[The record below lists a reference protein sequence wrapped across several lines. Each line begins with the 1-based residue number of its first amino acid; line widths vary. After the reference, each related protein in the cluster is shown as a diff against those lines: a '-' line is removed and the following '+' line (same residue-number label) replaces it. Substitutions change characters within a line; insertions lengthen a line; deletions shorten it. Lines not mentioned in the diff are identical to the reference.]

1 MPKCIF
7 HILFWL
13 LPCALIAQERGLIV
27 TPYSGALQSPLKG
40 DSGKRKAALLV
51 GVADY
56 SSPKLKLKYAGR
68 DARLFF
74 SYLTETRGFPK
85 ENVFILPDSAA
96 RSGKIYNSIID
107 LMKWLEPGDELVL
120 YFAGHGDVQHVADFD
135 EGFFLAWDASDSRNY
150 FGAAGTV
157 KLSDLEQY
165 TNRLALNKK
174 VKVTLVMDACHSG
187 FSLHQDGFLKA
198 QESIS
203 NSFGKVTRMLG
214 CNAKEFSF
222 EADSVGHG
230 LFTWY
235 LVQGL
240 MGLADE
246 PADNN
251 VTAGELEQWVKN
263 RVSAATHGK
272 QNPVM
277 QTPAGAEWS
286 VNVSPETRNLALT
299 LFRNKNYDGFLA
311 GRGSGNPDT
320 LDLSGYQQYVD
331 RYNRFLQQEKL
342 YGEDSSCLS
351 VIKLLE
357 SLQGRTA
364 AELRNGLRNH
374 LAEVLET
381 QSQLVLNEYLTG
393 KSLLPP
399 PSVYRKAGEEA
410 SIALSLLPDEDPR
423 RKNISVMSAFHR
435 AYASLRYE
443 EYEKFGEAGQLLRD
457 AIQTENRAAY
467 LYLTLS
473 YLLQHQHKY
482 DSAIFYAQKAEALI
496 PTWSHPKNVLGNLY
510 HDIYQYEKSL
520 DYHRSVLKL
529 DSSYAWSYNNI
540 GVSLLD
546 MDRLSEAE
554 YFFQRSLALK
564 KTPGRITYDY
574 DLARSYS
581 NLAVIAM
588 ERKQFAA
595 ADSLFALADSLDP
608 RFSFSLRKWSELSE
622 ETDGDKAE
630 ALLKKALAT
639 NPHEAEN
646 YYALAEFYR
655 TKQASTRSRAS
666 IDSFYSEAIL
676 LNPYNES
683 YYAGIGFHLLDENR
697 YDSAYTW
704 FRKGI
709 DMSGGKAEAWS
720 NMAWYYKFAG
730 EMDKA
735 IAALEKNL
743 ELNPWDIGSAEN
755 LSGFILQDK
764 KDPKK
769 AEQVL
774 LRLLPL
780 HPHSPRVHFLLG
792 NFYYRT
798 GNTAKAIAAYRQCL
812 QTDSQY
818 VPAAESLS
826 LLLLRQ
832 GQIRESLEWA
842 AVCRRF
848 NPGFSLS
855 YLHAAAAAS
864 IRMAPAAK
872 TAWLRPFLQAFPGSD
887 LLAELL
893 AEAAY
898 RSGSG
903 MKDALQHAGITEN
916 KLDYRNSGLL
926 RWLFLLAVEAGGPE
940 QQEEYAGRYLEE
952 VLVPEPALQALA
964 CWLTGN
970 KEEAG
975 QWKKEAGPGAA
986 ASYRTQF
993 KKIWIA
999 IR

>member
-1 MPKCIF
+1 MPKCI
-7 HILFWL
+7 LLTLLWL
-13 LPCALIAQERGLIV
+13 LPCALKAQERGLIV
-27 TPYSGALQSPLKG
+27 TPYSGSLQSPLKG

-51 GVADY
+51 GVAEY

-74 SYLTETRGFPK
+74 SYLTETRGFPR

-107 LMKWLEPGDELVL
+107 LMKWLGPGDELLL
-120 YFAGHGDVQHVADFD
+120 YFAGHGDVQQVADFD

-165 TNRLALNKK
+165 TNRLAVNKK

-203 NSFGKVTRMLG
+203 NSFGKVTRLLG
-214 CNAKEFSF
+214 CNANEFSF

-246 PADNN
+246 PADNT
-251 VTAGELEQWVKN
+251 VTATELEQWVKS
-263 RVSAATHGK
+263 RVSAATRGK

-277 QTPAGAEWS
+277 QTPAGVEWS
-286 VNVSPETRNLALT
+286 VAVSPETRNLALT
-299 LFRNKNYDGFLA
+299 RFRNKNYDGFLA
-311 GRGSGNPDT
+311 GRGSGETDT
-320 LDLSGYQQYVD
+320 LDRSAFQSYID
-331 RYNRFLQQEKL
+331 RYNHFLQQEKL
-342 YGEDSSCLS
+342 YGEDSSCLT
-351 VIKLLE
+351 IIHKLE
-357 SLQGRTA
+357 RLQGSIA
-364 AELRNGLRNH
+364 AELRMGLRNH

-381 QSQLVLNEYLTG
+381 RSQLVLNEYLTG

-399 PSVYRKAGEEA
+399 PAIYRKAGEEA
-410 SIALSLLPDEDPR
+410 SIALGLLPDEDPR

-435 AYASLRYE
+435 AFSSLRFE
-443 EYEKFGEAGQLLRD
+443 EYEKFGEAGQILRE

-473 YLLQHQHKY
+473 YLLEYQHQY
-482 DSAIFYAQKAEALI
+482 DSAIYYAKKAEALI

-510 HDIYQYEKSL
+510 NDIYQYEKAL
-520 DYHRSVLKL
+520 DYHRAVLKL

-546 MDRLSEAE
+546 MDRLEEAE
-554 YFFQRSLALK
+554 YFFRRSLEMK
-564 KTPGRITYDY
+564 QIPGKITYDH

-581 NLAVIAM
+581 NLAVIAK
-588 ERKQFAA
+588 ERKLFAV

-630 ALLKKALAT
+630 SLLKKALTA

-655 TKQASTRSRAS
+655 MKQASQRSRAA
-666 IDSFYSEAIL
+666 IDSLYFEAL
-676 LNPYNES
+676 RLNPYNES
-683 YYAGIGFHLLDENR
+683 YYAGIGFHLVDESR

-709 DMSGGKAEAWS
+709 EMSGGKAEAWS
-720 NMAWYYKFAG
+720 NMAWYYKYAG
-730 EMDKA
+730 QPDNA
-735 IAALEKNL
+735 IAALEKAL
-743 ELNPWDIGSAEN
+743 SLNPWDIGSAES
-755 LSGFILQDK
+755 LSDFFLQDK
-764 KDPKK
+764 KDTKK

-774 LRLLPL
+774 LNLLPL
-780 HPHSPRVHFLLG
+780 HPRSPRVHFLLG
-792 NFYYRT
+792 NFYFRT
-798 GNTAKAIAAYRQCL
+798 LNTEKAIAAYRRCL
-812 QTDSQY
+812 QTDSLY
-818 VPAAESLS
+818 LPAAESLS
-826 LLLLRQ
+826 LLLLQEGR
-832 GQIRESLEWA
+832 ISESLQWA
-842 AVCRRF
+842 GICQQY
-848 NPGFSLS
+848 NPDFPLP
-855 YLHAAAAAS
+855 YLHAVAAAGS
-864 IRMAPAAK
+864 KISPGIK
-872 TAWLRPFLQAFPGSD
+872 TSWLKPLLLQFPDSD
-887 LLAELL
+887 LLAEML

-898 RSGSG
+898 RSGTG
-903 MKDALQHAGITEN
+903 MKDALQRAGITEN
-916 KLDYRNSGLL
+916 KLDYSNSGLL
-926 RWLFLLAVEAGGPE
+926 RWLFLLAVEAGNPE
-940 QQEEYAGRYLEE
+940 QQQEYAGRYLEE

-970 KEEAG
+970 REEARLH
-975 QWKKEAGPGAA
+975 KKEAGPGAA
-986 ASYRTQF
+986 AAYRTQF
-993 KKIWIA
+993 KKIWTVL
-999 IR
+999 R